1 MNAPGSFYTA
11 RFLKGGAVF
20 EKEFSGYDYQYRSAC
35 IPDFPSVQVPQIPA
49 VSKGYPLVLL
59 IVSYLMTFYLL
70 ISSVVKLKSE
80 DKQKTQVIEQA
91 KIIVPYCLMIVVYL
105 FLMNKIGYIAST
117 VVFML
122 ASLIY
127 LKLKNKVLMVILTV
141 ALTVVVYFVF
151 TNFLTVILPRGSWF
165 NIAF

>member
-35 IPDFPSVQVPQIPA
+35 IPDFPCSA
-49 VSKGYPLVLL
+49 GSADSKGYPLVLL

>member
-35 IPDFPSVQVPQIPA
+35 IPDFPCSA
-49 VSKGYPLVLL
+49 GSADSGYPLVLL